1 MDDRRRHTRIQTNDR
16 RFSGAFRMADGTVRE
31 FQMTARNISCGGMA
45 LLFDQEAEPEARIEV
60 VLPKK
65 DGEMVGVAGQVR
77 SCRNLGFI
85 IHELGIEFDEP
96 LDEETFAKLAVIP
109 Q

>member
-1 MDDRRRHTRIQTNDR
+1 MMDDRRQHTRIQ
-16 RFSGAFRMADGTVRE
+16 
-31 FQMTARNISCGGMA
+31 
-45 LLFDQEAEPEARIEV
+45 LFDQEADSETRIEV
-60 VLPKK
+60 VLPRK

-96 LDEETFAKLAVIP
+96 LDQETFAELAVIP
-109 Q
+109 QQPNSP